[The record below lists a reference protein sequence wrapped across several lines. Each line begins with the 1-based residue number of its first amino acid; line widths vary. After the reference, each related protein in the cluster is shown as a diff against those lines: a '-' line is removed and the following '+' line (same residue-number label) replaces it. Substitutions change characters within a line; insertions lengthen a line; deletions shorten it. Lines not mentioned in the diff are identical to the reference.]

1 MSDDV
6 HATVRFRDESLVEA
20 LEEAEGEHGSRS
32 EAIRH
37 AVATA
42 YGGGDEVE
50 EDEDTGLPVKAK
62 EGHRKLVEWTG
73 RGGRIEL
80 DTAESILANHLNIQ
94 KGAVRKV
101 VIQPLKREDVIALHQ
116 GIHNVSIVV
125 GDIEGDDVEAGDEPT
140 ADTEST
146 SSEAATDGG
155 EARDRIDELAA
166 AGAEVADGE

>member
-6 HATVRFRDESLVEA
+6 HATVRFRDEELVEA

-42 YGGGDEVE
+42 YGGDDGVE
-50 EDEDTGLPVKAK
+50 TSAESGLPVKAK
-62 EGHRKLVEWTG
+62 EGHGKLVEWTG

-80 DTAESILANHLNIQ
+80 QTAESILANHLNIQ
-94 KGAVRKV
+94 KEAVRKV
-101 VIQPLKREDVIALHQ
+101 VIQPLKREEVIALHQ
-116 GIHNVSIVV
+116 GIHHVSIVV
-125 GDIEGDDVEAGDEPT
+125 GSLDDEPIS
-140 ADTEST
+140 AETETDGVESKI
-146 SSEAATDGG
+146 ATDGG
-155 EARDRIDELAA
+155 EASDRLDELAA

>member
-42 YGGGDEVE
+42 YGGSDDVEGDE
-50 EDEDTGLPVKAK
+50 DSGLPVKAK

-94 KGAVRKV
+94 KEAVRKV
-101 VIQPLKREDVIALHQ
+101 VIQPLKRENVIALHQ
-116 GIHNVSIVV
+116 GIHHVSIVV
-125 GDIEGDDVEAGDEPT
+125 GDLDGEEVKPRESPA
-140 ADTEST
+140 ST
-146 SSEAATDGG
+146 STEAATDGG
-155 EARDRIDELAA
+155 DGRDRLDELADA
-166 AGAEVADGE
+166 VQGGDA